1 MVVCQAIEW
10 FNSTNQMDW
19 NLSRKTLFKYWGPE
33 VCWIYRRR
41 KSCALGLYQNLEP
54 HDTKKIDLVSPVE
67 VGPNSGITQFQSNT
81 CRNCKLSRR
90 RVTYFLYRGF
100 PRRPIAVTRS
110 CESRSASSWS
120 FSRSSS
126 ILCSRGCQRSSSNLR
141 RRRSHRCTSHFFRQ
155 PFNTLRWPCILVLMC
170 FLPWNGNG
178 CRMHAWSKLKS
189 DSKTM
194 KNSFQESYLQQPTS
208 HMLGGVM

>member
-1 MVVCQAIEW
+1 MVQSNTSKGLKPFKENPLQILGTRGVL
-10 FNSTNQMDW
+10 D
-19 NLSRKTLFKYWGPE
+19 LSQTEIMRTGAVSKFGT
-33 VCWIYRRR
+33 
-41 KSCALGLYQNLEP
+41 
-54 HDTKKIDLVSPVE
+54 LVSLVE
-67 VGPNSGITQFQSNT
+67 VGLNPAITQFQSNT

-170 FLPWNGNG
+170 FCLETEMAAECMREAN
-178 CRMHAWSKLKS
+178 SKQIARL
-189 DSKTM
+189 
-194 KNSFQESYLQQPTS
+194 
-208 HMLGGVM
+208 

>member
-1 MVVCQAIEW
+1 MSDSIQQIKWTETFQGKPSSNIGGQRCVGFIADGNHAHWGCIKI
-10 FNSTNQMDW
+10 W
-19 NLSRKTLFKYWGPE
+19 NPMT
-33 VCWIYRRR
+33 
-41 KSCALGLYQNLEP
+41 Q
-54 HDTKKIDLVSPVE
+54 KKIDLVSLVE
-67 VGPNSGITQFQSNT
+67 VGLNSAITQFQSNT

-110 CESRSASSWS
+110 YESRSASSWS

-126 ILCSRGCQRSSSNLR
+126 ILCSRRCRRSSSNLR

-170 FLPWNGNG
+170 FLP
-178 CRMHAWSKLKS
+178 
-189 DSKTM
+189 
-194 KNSFQESYLQQPTS
+194 
-208 HMLGGVM
+208 